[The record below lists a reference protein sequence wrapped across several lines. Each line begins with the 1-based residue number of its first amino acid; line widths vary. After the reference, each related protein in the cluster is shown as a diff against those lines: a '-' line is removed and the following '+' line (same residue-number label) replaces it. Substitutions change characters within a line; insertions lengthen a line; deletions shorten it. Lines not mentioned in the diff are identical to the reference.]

1 MFDLMRARLEPHSL
15 ASLSVLGGFEL
26 VVAVVSEN
34 ITLIKSIKWPT
45 LCPGGQIMLVCY
57 HDSVPVLLIA
67 AVFKHIL
74 GLILRV

>member
-1 MFDLMRARLEPHSL
+1 MRARLEPHSL

-34 ITLIKSIKWPT
+34 ITLKSIKRPT